1 MSSTRLPPR
10 VSFASLTPNNLGNCQ
25 KNVHKIQTHLATGT
39 VRKLNSVLFPI
50 KYSEKF
56 YNDILQPELEDFCKL
71 VYYNDVPVGT
81 FCCRIETS
89 GGQMKLYV
97 MTMGVLAPYRSR
109 GLGSQCLDH
118 IIRTAAAHQ
127 NPHLSAIF
135 LHVQISNPA
144 AKTFYERNGFK
155 ELGVFENY
163 YKKLVPHDA
172 WILEKEVTAGDVGEI
187 DAA

>member
-10 VSFASLTPNNLGNCQ
+10 VSFASLTPNNL
-25 KNVHKIQTHLATGT
+25 GT

-71 VYYNDVPVGT
+71 VGT

-118 IIRTAAAHQ
+118 IIRTAADHQ

-172 WILEKEVTAGDVGEI
+172 WILEKEVTAGDAGEI